1 MCAERAGYSTWARA
15 VGVPHI
21 VARFDSNGETGLN
34 EVVHGVCRV
43 GAGLELAAGG
53 AVRRVLLVL
62 LEQAM
67 EKAEVALIRVQA
79 GARWRGAEVGG
90 ERRLQVH
97 HVRVRHGAVF
107 TAVIVDR
114 DRAGF
119 VGLSAIHAGDEERE
133 DHLESRKSEPAVG
146 GAPVEAAGTQVVC

>member
-34 EVVHGVCRV
+34 EVVHGVCRD

-53 AVRRVLLVL
+53 GVRRVVLVL
-62 LEQAM
+62 LEPAM

-90 ERRLQVH
+90 ERRRLQVH
-97 HVRVRHGAVF
+97 HVRVWHDAVF
-107 TAVIVDR
+107 TAVIFDR
-114 DRAGF
+114 DRAGL
-119 VGLSAIHAGDEERE
+119 VGLSANAGDEERE
-133 DHLESRKSEPAVG
+133 DHLEVV
-146 GAPVEAAGTQVVC
+146 VEEE

>member
-1 MCAERAGYSTWARA
+1 ML
-15 VGVPHI
+15 GVPHI

-53 AVRRVLLVL
+53 AVRRVVLVL
-62 LEQAM
+62 LEPAM

-97 HVRVRHGAVF
+97 HVRVRHDAVF
-107 TAVIVDR
+107 TAVIFDR
-114 DRAGF
+114 DRAGL
-119 VGLSAIHAGDEERE
+119 VGLSANAGDEERE
-133 DHLESRKSEPAVG
+133 DHLVSRKSEPAVW
-146 GAPVEAAGTQVVC
+146 VELQLKQPGLR

>member
-1 MCAERAGYSTWARA
+1 MRAEGWVYTRHGR
-15 VGVPHI
+15 VLGVPHI
-21 VARFDSNGETGLN
+21 VARFDSNGETGLD

-53 AVRRVLLVL
+53 VVRSVLLVL
-62 LEQAM
+62 LEPAM

-97 HVRVRHGAVF
+97 HERVRHDAVF
-107 TAVIVDR
+107 TAVIFDR
-114 DRAGF
+114 DRAGL
-119 VGLSAIHAGDEERE
+119 VGLSANAGDEERE
-133 DHLESRKSEPAVG
+133 DHLG
-146 GAPVEAAGTQVVC
+146 VEEE